1 MKRILPLAILPL
13 VVALGACSS
22 GSNSQARGGGASD
35 ASNGDGGAGDDASGG
50 GDDGSIAPTEY
61 DANLTGGQVTPAAVL
76 TSATGKAKFLLQPD
90 MVTLAYDITQS
101 VANATGVNIHIG
113 AAGENGTVTHPLTPV
128 SGHMTGTITLTSDEQ
143 NALALDQLYVEVQSG
158 QNQSGEI
165 RGQLVPP
172 GAEIFVANATGAQQV
187 PPVTSAYTAHGA
199 FVMTWDSTS
208 GMGTLV
214 YHVATSAVPTDVRLH
229 RAIGALNGPVAY
241 DLQPTGAVMDGSQGI
256 TGSDNTDVES
266 GHFYLNIVTAAN
278 QAGELRGQVIP
289 PGATLFTGVLSGA
302 NEVPPVGSQATGGSQ
317 FVLSADQ
324 TQLSYEAVVS
334 GIIPTGAEIDSA
346 PRGAN
351 GPTLYQLTLAQQG
364 ALGSTPVTGSDV
376 DKMVGGNLY
385 VNIRDA
391 SYSSGELRGQLA
403 RQ

>member
-1 MKRILPLAILPL
+1 
-13 VVALGACSS
+13 
-22 GSNSQARGGGASD
+22 
-35 ASNGDGGAGDDASGG
+35 
-50 GDDGSIAPTEY
+50 
-61 DANLTGGQVTPAAVL
+61 
-76 TSATGKAKFLLQPD
+76 
-90 MVTLAYDITQS
+90 
-101 VANATGVNIHIG
+101 
-113 AAGENGTVTHPLTPV
+113 
-128 SGHMTGTITLTSDEQ
+128 MTGTITLTSDEQ
-143 NALALDQLYVEVQSG
+143 NALALDQLYVDVQSG

-324 TQLSYEAVVS
+324 TQ
-334 GIIPTGAEIDSA
+334 
-346 PRGAN
+346 GAN